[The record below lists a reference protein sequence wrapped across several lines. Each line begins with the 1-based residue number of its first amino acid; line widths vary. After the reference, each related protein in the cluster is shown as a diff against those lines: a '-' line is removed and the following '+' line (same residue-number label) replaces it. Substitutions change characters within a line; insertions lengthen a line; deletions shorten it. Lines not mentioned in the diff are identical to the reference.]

1 MAEWYTEL
9 LHPELAQRLRIEA
22 VVFHEK
28 TENHEIM
35 VFEHAQLGRVL
46 TLDGVLQTTEA
57 DEFVYHEMIAH
68 VPLLAHGAAKRVLI
82 VGGGDGGSL
91 RRCLMHDVAK
101 ATVVEIDRAVVECC
115 RRHLPSIG
123 AGAFDDAR
131 TELVIADGHAFVAD
145 TIDRFD
151 VIIVDSTDPNGPG
164 EVLFSR
170 EFYARCRRCL
180 APGGVLVSQNG
191 MPFLQG
197 DELRDAA
204 GRMSA
209 VFAHAGFYIA
219 AIPTYYGGYMAFGWA
234 TDGADLRHQPVE
246 QIRERFAAAG
256 LETRFYTPEIHVGAF
271 NLPPFI
277 ADLAPIG

>member
-1 MAEWYTEL
+1 MAQWYTES
-9 LHPELAQRLRIEA
+9 LHDELAQRLRIEC
-22 VVFHEK
+22 VVFHHK
-28 TENHEIM
+28 NDNHEIM

-57 DEFVYHEMIAH
+57 DEYVYHEMIAH

-101 ATVVEIDRAVVECC
+101 VTVVEIDRAVVDCC
-115 RRHLPSIG
+115 RRHMPAIG

-131 TELVIADGHAFVAD
+131 AELVIADGHRFVAE
-145 TIDRFD
+145 TTDRFD
-151 VIIVDSTDPNGPG
+151 AIIVDSTDPIGPG

-180 APGGVLVSQNG
+180 ATGGILVAQNG
-191 MPFLQG
+191 VPFLQG

-204 GRMSA
+204 RRLGA

-234 TDGADLRHQPVE
+234 TEGAELRHQPVE
-246 QIRERFAAAG
+246 QIRERYQAAG

-277 ADLAPIG
+277 ADIARTD